1 MSHLYICQKQT
12 DVFFYI
18 FPIFFVTFLTSKI
31 LSIKETYVFRLFLAL
46 NKTPLAMAMILFRE
60 DKLNN
65 IIYENKFKVRVRI

>member
-46 NKTPLAMAMILFRE
+46 NKNPSMAMILFRE